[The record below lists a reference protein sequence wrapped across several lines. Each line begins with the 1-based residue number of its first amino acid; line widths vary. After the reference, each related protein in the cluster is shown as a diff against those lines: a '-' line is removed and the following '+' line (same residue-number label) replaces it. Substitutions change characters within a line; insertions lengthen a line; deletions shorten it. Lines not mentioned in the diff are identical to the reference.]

1 MFLLPMM
8 MTIQQYLRGKEPV
21 SPMTSE
27 PPGHQELPLVLA
39 VDEGGA
45 GVAVAGRDHAG
56 QVRHPPALVVADDR
70 ARDAVVPQVMVAPGD
85 DHTVSGVHTTGVAT
99 INSFLG

>member
-1 MFLLPMM
+1 MM
-8 MTIQQYLRGKEPV
+8 MTIQQYLRREKSMWAV
-21 SPMTSE
+21 ASE
-27 PPGHQELPLVLA
+27 PPSDEEHPPVLG

-45 GVAVAGRDHAG
+45 GVAVAGGDHGG
-56 QVRHPPALVVADDR
+56 QVRHPPGVGVADHR
-70 ARDAVVPQVMVAPGD
+70 GRHAVVPQVMVAPGD